1 MGPTHYNTTADNM
14 RRLLVLS
21 FAVTGIAA
29 AAPSAVAQQL
39 KVSISGEPREE
50 ISTAAFM
57 DRYSTL
63 ATYVGAATGAPI
75 RLSFGRD
82 LTRELARTRSRG
94 YDLMIG
100 PAHVIGSAIRYGYEP
115 VARFPGEERAV
126 FIASE
131 ASKVTSFQEAHGK
144 RLALPPADSL
154 ATYLARGEL
163 NARGVQAKSYFKE
176 IREFRYH
183 EAALLALEFGQA
195 DLAVADRRVAEEWLS
210 RNKGRILLETRA
222 APMTGIAV
230 LSTLDRA
237 TKDRIRSAFLT
248 PNAKTVASVDFAGVD
263 VRRMQPISAKEYDY
277 VSTLGYFTPRIL
289 DGVKI
294 VSAEEVAELIKKG
307 VPVYDTRSEEEYRDK
322 HIKGAKWLPYAE
334 KSAKEVGFDVA
345 KDSFDV
351 VRASD
356 SKDAPVIFA
365 CNGAECWKSYKSSVA
380 AVKAGYKQVYWF
392 RGGFPEWVA
401 RGYPIESVPS
411 NVVLTR

>member
-1 MGPTHYNTTADNM
+1 M
-14 RRLLVLS
+14 RRILVLS
-21 FAVTGIAA
+21 FAATGIAA
-29 AAPSAVAQQL
+29 AAPPALAQL
-39 KVSISGEPREE
+39 KVSISGEAREE

-57 DRYSTL
+57 ERYGTL
-63 ATYVGAATGAPI
+63 AHYVGAATGANI

-82 LTRELARTRSRG
+82 LTRELQRTRSRG

-131 ASKVTSFQEAHGK
+131 ASKVTSFAEARGK

-163 NARGVQAKSYFKE
+163 NARGVQAKTYFKE

-195 DLAVADRRVAEEWLS
+195 ELAVADRRLAEDWLS
-210 RNKGRILLETRA
+210 RNKGRILFETRA

-248 PNAKTVASVDFAGVD
+248 PNPKTIASVDFAGLD

-277 VSTLGYFTPRIL
+277 VSTLGYFTPRVL

-294 VSAEEVAELIKKG
+294 VTAEEVIDLMKKG
-307 VPVYDTRSEEEYRDK
+307 VPLYDTRVEEEYRDK
-322 HIKGAKWLPYAE
+322 HIKGARWLPYNE
-334 KSAKEVGFDVA
+334 KSAKEVGFDA
-345 KDSFDV
+345 SKDSFDV
-351 VRASD
+351 GRAAE
-356 SKDAPVIFA
+356 SKNAPVIFA
-365 CNGAECWKSYKSSVA
+365 CNGAECWKSYKSCVA
-380 AVKAGYKQVYWF
+380 AVKAGYTQIYWF
-392 RGGFPEWVA
+392 RGGFPEWA
-401 RGYPIESVPS
+401 AKGYPVESVAP

>member
-1 MGPTHYNTTADNM
+1 
-14 RRLLVLS
+14 
-21 FAVTGIAA
+21 
-29 AAPSAVAQQL
+29 
-39 KVSISGEPREE
+39 
-50 ISTAAFM
+50 
-57 DRYSTL
+57 
-63 ATYVGAATGAPI
+63 
-75 RLSFGRD
+75 
-82 LTRELARTRSRG
+82 
-94 YDLMIG
+94 
-100 PAHVIGSAIRYGYEP
+100 
-115 VARFPGEERAV
+115 
-126 FIASE
+126 
-131 ASKVTSFQEAHGK
+131 
-144 RLALPPADSL
+144 
-154 ATYLARGEL
+154 
-163 NARGVQAKSYFKE
+163 
-176 IREFRYH
+176 
-183 EAALLALEFGQA
+183 
-195 DLAVADRRVAEEWLS
+195 
-210 RNKGRILLETRA
+210 
-222 APMTGIAV
+222 MTGIAV

-294 VSAEEVAELIKKG
+294 VSAEEVADLIKKG

-334 KSAKEVGFDVA
+334 KSAKEVGFDFA
-345 KDSFDV
+345 KDAFDV

-356 SKDAPVIFA
+356 NKDAPVIFA

>member
-1 MGPTHYNTTADNM
+1 M

-21 FAVTGIAA
+21 FAAIGVAA
-29 AAPSAVAQQL
+29 AAFPTAAQQL
-39 KVSISGEPREE
+39 KVSISGEAREE

-57 DRYSTL
+57 DRYGTL

-131 ASKVTSFQEAHGK
+131 ASKVTSFQEANGK

-163 NARGVQAKSYFKE
+163 NARGVQAKSYFNE
-176 IREFRYH
+176 IRVFRYH

-195 DLAVADRRVAEEWLS
+195 DIAVADRRLAEEWLA

-237 TKDRIRSAFLT
+237 TKDRIRSAFLA
-248 PNAKTVASVDFAGVD
+248 PNAKTVAAVDFAGLD
-263 VRRMQPISAKEYDY
+263 VHRMQPISAKEYDY

-351 VRASD
+351 VRASE

-401 RGYPIESVPS
+401 RGYPVDSATSQI
-411 NVVLTR
+411 TRTP

>member
-1 MGPTHYNTTADNM
+1 MH
-14 RRLLVLS
+14 RLLVLA
-21 FAVTGIAA
+21 FAAIGVATAASPAA
-29 AAPSAVAQQL
+29 AEQL
-39 KVSISGEPREE
+39 KVSISGEAREE

-63 ATYVGAATGAPI
+63 ATYVGAATGSDI

-82 LTRELARTRSRG
+82 LTRELQRTRSRG

-131 ASKVTSFQEAHGK
+131 ASKVTSFQEASGK

-163 NARGVQAKSYFKE
+163 NARGVQANSYFKE
-176 IREFRYH
+176 IRQFRYH

-195 DLAVADRRVAEEWLS
+195 DLAVADRRLAEQWLL
-210 RNKGRILLETRA
+210 RNKGRVLLETRA

-237 TKDRIRSAFLT
+237 TKDRIRSAFLA
-248 PNAKTVASVDFAGVD
+248 PNAKTVAAVDFAGLD

-277 VSTLGYFTPRIL
+277 VATLGYFTPRIL

-294 VSAEEVAELIKKG
+294 VSAEEAADLMKKG
-307 VPVYDTRSEEEYRDK
+307 VPLYDTRSEEEYRER
-322 HIKGAKWLPYAE
+322 HIRGARWLPYAE
-334 KSAKEVGFDVA
+334 KSAKEVGFDPA
-345 KDSFDV
+345 KDAFNVD
-351 VRASD
+351 RIAD
-356 SKDAPVIFA
+356 KNAAVIFA
-365 CNGAECWKSYKSSVA
+365 CNGAECWKSYKSCVA
-380 AVKAGYKQVYWF
+380 AVKAGYSQVYWF

-401 RGYPIESVPS
+401 RGYPVESVAS

>member
-1 MGPTHYNTTADNM
+1 
-14 RRLLVLS
+14 
-21 FAVTGIAA
+21 
-29 AAPSAVAQQL
+29 
-39 KVSISGEPREE
+39 
-50 ISTAAFM
+50 M
-57 DRYSTL
+57 DRYGTL

-131 ASKVTSFQEAHGK
+131 ASKVTSFQEANGK

-163 NARGVQAKSYFKE
+163 NARGVQAKSYFNE
-176 IREFRYH
+176 IRVFRYH

-195 DLAVADRRVAEEWLS
+195 DIAVADRRLAEEWLA

-237 TKDRIRSAFLT
+237 TKDRIRSAFLA
-248 PNAKTVASVDFAGVD
+248 PNAKTVAAVDFAGLD
-263 VRRMQPISAKEYDY
+263 VHRMQPISAKEYDY

-351 VRASD
+351 VRASE

-401 RGYPIESVPS
+401 RGYPIESVAS

>member
-1 MGPTHYNTTADNM
+1 LFSA
-14 RRLLVLS
+14 

-29 AAPSAVAQQL
+29 AVPAAAQQL
-39 KVSISGEPREE
+39 KVSISGEAREE

-57 DRYSTL
+57 DRYGTL
-63 ATYVGAATGAPI
+63 ATYVGAATGSDI

-131 ASKVTSFQEAHGK
+131 ASKVTSFDEAKGK
-144 RLALPPADSL
+144 RLALPPQDSL

-163 NARGVQAKSYFKE
+163 NARGVQTKSYFKE
-176 IREFRYH
+176 IRQFRYH

-195 DLAVADRRVAEEWLS
+195 DVAVADRRLAEEWLA

-222 APMTGIAV
+222 APMTGVAV
-230 LSTLDRA
+230 LSTLDRN

-248 PNAKTVASVDFAGVD
+248 PNAKTIAAVDFAGLD

-277 VSTLGYFTPRIL
+277 VSTLGYFTPRVL
-289 DGVKI
+289 EGVKI
-294 VSAEEVAELIKKG
+294 VTAEEVAELIKKG
-307 VPVYDTRSEEEYRDK
+307 VPVYDTRSEEEYRER
-322 HIKGAKWLPYAE
+322 HIKGARWLPYIE
-334 KSAKEVGFDVA
+334 KSAKEVGFDFA

-351 VRASD
+351 ARAAD
-356 SKDAPVIFA
+356 SKDAAVVFA
-365 CNGAECWKSYKSSVA
+365 CNGAECWKSYKSCVA
-380 AVKAGYKQVYWF
+380 ALKAGYKQIYWF

-401 RGYPIESVPS
+401 RGYPVESVPS